1 MGINLNLRRKFAV
14 QILDLRRK
22 RGAQMAEW
30 IWERAGWPSFCWDTE
45 VLIQPLGA
53 VHMKLGELRG
63 LLSALGMRVG
73 LDTALSAM
81 AADVIGSSEIEGVVL
96 DAAQVRSSV
105 AVRLGLAT
113 EGLPVPSHYIDGLVD
128 VMVDA
133 CRHAEAP
140 LSHEILW
147 GYHRK
152 LFPAGGSDVGCYRHS
167 SEPMRVISGMLGREN
182 VHFEAPPSERVPGMM
197 DEFVAW
203 VNSEQESDAI
213 VKAGIAALWFVT
225 IHPFSDGNG
234 RLSRTLT
241 DKLLA
246 RADGM
251 SQRYYSMSA
260 AIQRDRMSYYRVLE
274 ATQRGNLDITAWL
287 NWFLKCLL
295 GALAHTEHEIQQAVR
310 RAQFWEAHADICFND
325 RQRRVL
331 LRLMEPFEGKLT
343 TSKYA
348 KLAKCSNDTAL
359 RDLKE
364 LVSVGILS
372 AEGVGRGTYY
382 IMNNA

>member
-1 MGINLNLRRKFAV
+1 M
-14 QILDLRRK
+14 
-22 RGAQMAEW
+22 GAQMAEW
-30 IWERAGWPSFCWDTE
+30 IWEWAEWPSFCWDTE
-45 VLIQPLGA
+45 GLMKPLGA

-81 AADVIGSSEIEGVVL
+81 SADVIGSSEIEGVVL

-133 CRHAEAP
+133 CHHPEVP

-152 LFPAGGSDVGCYRHS
+152 LFPAGGAEVGCYRHS
-167 SEPMRVISGMLGREN
+167 DEPMRVISGVLGREN
-182 VHFEAPPSERVPGMM
+182 VHFEAPPSARVPGMM
-197 DEFVAW
+197 DDFVAW
-203 VNSEQESDAI
+203 VNSEQEMDTI

-225 IHPFSDGNG
+225 IHPFCDGNG

-251 SQRYYSMSA
+251 PQRYYSMSA

-274 ATQRGNLDITAWL
+274 ATQCGNLDITAWL
-287 NWFLKCLL
+287 KWFLECLL
-295 GALAHTEHEIQQAVR
+295 GALAHTEREIQQAVR

-348 KLAKCSNDTAL
+348 KLAKCSSDTAL

-364 LVSVGILS
+364 LVAAGVLS

-382 IMNNA
+382 MMRNA

>member
-1 MGINLNLRRKFAV
+1 
-14 QILDLRRK
+14 
-22 RGAQMAEW
+22 MADW

-45 VLIQPLGA
+45 GLIQPLGA

-73 LDTALSAM
+73 LDTALSVM
-81 AADVIGSSEIEGVVL
+81 TADVIGSSEIEGVVL

-167 SEPMRVISGMLGREN
+167 GEPMRVISGVLGREN

-197 DEFVAW
+197 DEFIAW
-203 VNSEQESDAI
+203 VNSEQEIDAI

-295 GALAHTEHEIQQAVR
+295 GALVHTEHEVQQAVR

-372 AEGVGRGTYY
+372 AEGAGRGTYY